1 MSTLSPTQKMSRAK
15 LEATR
20 EFPFF
25 GLLIL
30 ACEFLEDEGAST
42 LWSDGRR
49 IGYNPDFVARCEGPE
64 LVWLIAHEALHNAFG
79 HGFRMGARDTELHNI
94 ATDFWINGVL
104 YSELHRHPTSRM
116 SLPNLPRITGNPE
129 AHMALDP
136 GRFGILS
143 SDAIYAEL
151 VRESLERPDTGG
163 GAGQERGEDEGGGGS
178 GKSPF
183 EQYDQAGL
191 NGDLRPEKSKSGSSA
206 EQDATREFWRAML
219 ARAFDAAGELSGLS
233 DALKRTLEDAIAGQV
248 PWQDAL
254 SRFVQPSPADFVW
267 EQPDRRF
274 VEEDFILPDVAGS
287 TLEVVLCLDTSGSI
301 PNEALSYFLRESSS
315 ILRSFDRVR
324 GFLIACD
331 EQITLIRDI
340 EEEDFDLE
348 SLKGGRGTSFAPPFA
363 WLEHEGIRPHALV
376 YFTDGLGDFPAQ
388 EPDYPVLWL
397 MVNSDVRP
405 NFGEVLR
412 VKLQ

>member
-1 MSTLSPTQKMSRAK
+1 MPTLSPTQQMSRAK

-25 GLLIL
+25 GMLIL
-30 ACEFLEDEGAST
+30 ACEFLEDDRAAT

-49 IGYNPDFVARCEGPE
+49 IGYNPDFVARCQGPE

-79 HGFRMGARDTELHNI
+79 HGFRMGARDGELHNI

-104 YSELHRHPTSRM
+104 LEELHRHPSSRM
-116 SLPNLPRITGNPE
+116 TIPDLGRITGNPD

-136 GRFGILS
+136 ERFGSLP

-151 VRESLERPDTGG
+151 VRELLEKPDTGG
-163 GAGQERGEDEGGGGS
+163 GAGQEPGQDEGGGS
-178 GKSPF
+178 GKRGF

-191 NGDLRPEKSKSGSSA
+191 NGDLRPEKNDSSSSA
-206 EQDATREFWRAML
+206 QEDATREFWRAML
-219 ARAFDAAGELSGLS
+219 ARAADAVGETTGLS
-233 DALKRTLEDAIAGQV
+233 EALKRVLEDTLAGQV
-248 PWQDAL
+248 PWQDTL

-274 VEEDFILPDVAGS
+274 MEEDFILPDVAGS
-287 TLEVVLCLDTSGSI
+287 TLEVVLCLDISGSI
-301 PNEALSYFLRESSS
+301 SSAALSYFLNESSS

-331 EQITLIRDI
+331 EQITLIKDI
-340 EEEDFDLE
+340 GDEDFDLE
-348 SLKGGRGTSFAPPFA
+348 SVGGGRGTSFAPPFA
-363 WLEHEGIRPHALV
+363 WLEHQGIRPHALV
-376 YFTDGLGDFPAQ
+376 YFTDGLGDYPAL

-397 MVNSDVRP
+397 MVNSEVRP

-412 VKLQ
+412 VKLR